1 MALDDGKK
9 REGGDIVFVDSENT
23 PRERVYDIEATIEP
37 SAESTPQNNKAMD
50 AVNALIRAKPRAS
63 VKNAFLEG
71 LIKPSNK
78 ADEGKSGA
86 NMRNRDSLQAEID
99 KKLKEMR
106 EKRGGKAEANPSG
119 D

>member
-1 MALDDGKK
+1 MTLDGERK

-50 AVNALIRAKPRAS
+50 AVNALIKAKPRAS
-63 VKNAFLEG
+63 IKNTFLEG
-71 LIKPSNK
+71 FMKPSTN
-78 ADEGKSGA
+78 AEEDNSRS
-86 NMRNRDSLQAEID
+86 NMRNRDSLQVEID

-106 EKRGGKAEANPSG
+106 EK
-119 D
+119 